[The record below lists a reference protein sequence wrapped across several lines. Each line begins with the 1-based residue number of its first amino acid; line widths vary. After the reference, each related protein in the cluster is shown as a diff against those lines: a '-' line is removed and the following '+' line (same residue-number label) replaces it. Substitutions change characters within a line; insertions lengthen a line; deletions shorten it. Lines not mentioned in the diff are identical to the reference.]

1 MKHHRILLCLSLL
14 TLVLGSFSFAVAQDA
29 PVELLIWHMEQPP
42 HRVAR
47 VQELLDEFNA
57 ANPGIVVT
65 QEPQNWG
72 EIYAKAPAAL
82 AAGNAPDLLF
92 ALPDFVNILKELG
105 ATQPV
110 DELVAQ
116 LQEDYGMY
124 DWAVEPYT
132 YDGHTWAVPL
142 YNMAHSLWYH
152 KSLFEEAGVTPPST
166 WEEWQAAAE
175 ALTADGVYG
184 VGLPASRSLY
194 ADQVV
199 YDFMVNG
206 GAQDIYDEEGNIVF
220 DTPETVASYDFY
232 SSLWQYSPPD
242 STNWTWGEAEACFNS
257 GTCAMV
263 PQFTV
268 ITTYDQA
275 GGDPADLGVL
285 PLPRSAEA
293 DQNYTIGYVNGVM
306 LLSEDEAKQEAAGT
320 FFSWLLQPENYG
332 RFLNMEPGLFLPVT
346 ETGSTAE
353 SFWEDPMVVK
363 YQEQVEQMIANSQTG
378 MLFGFT
384 GGRTFP
390 SIASIS
396 AQNIL
401 AQVLQMVVVDGT
413 SAADAVAQGQQMM
426 EEAVES

>member
-1 MKHHRILLCLSLL
+1 MKKHHLVMWIALL
-14 TLVLGSFSFAVAQDA
+14 TLLLGSFSFALAQDN
-29 PVELLIWHMEQPP
+29 PVELMIWHMEQPA

-57 ANPGIVVT
+57 ANPGIVVS
-65 QEPQNWG
+65 QEAQNWG

-92 ALPDFVNILKELG
+92 SLPDFVNIIKELG

-110 DELVAQ
+110 EDFVAELQA
-116 LQEDYGMY
+116 EFGMY

-142 YNMAHSLWYH
+142 YNMAQSLWYH
-152 KSLFEEAGVTPPST
+152 KSMFEEAGVTPPTT
-166 WEEWQAAAE
+166 WEELSAAAA
-175 ALTADGVYG
+175 ALTGDGRYG
-184 VGLPASRSLY
+184 IGLPTSRSLY

-199 YDFMVNG
+199 YDFMVNA
-206 GAQDIYDEEGNIVF
+206 GAQDIYDAEGNITF
-220 DTPETVASYDFY
+220 NTPETVAAFDYY
-232 SSLWQYSPPD
+232 ASLVPFGPPD
-242 STNWTWGEAEACFNS
+242 ATNWTWGEAEACFNS

-275 GGDPADLGVL
+275 GGDAEDLGVL
-285 PLPRSAEA
+285 AIPRSDAVEE
-293 DQNYTIGYVNGVM
+293 NGTIAYVNGVM
-306 LLSEDEAKQEAAGT
+306 LLAEDPAQQDAAKT
-320 FFSWLLQPENYG
+320 FLRWLLQPENYG
-332 RFLNMEPGLFLPVT
+332 RFLNMEPGLFLPIT

-353 SFWEDPMVVK
+353 SFWNDPMVVK
-363 YQEQVEQMIANSQTG
+363 YQPQVEQMIANSQNG

-384 GGRTFP
+384 GGNTFP

-401 AQVLQMVVVDGT
+401 AQVMQMVVVDGM
-413 SAADAVAQGQQMM
+413 SAADAVAAGQQLM
-426 EEAVES
+426 EEALE

>member
-1 MKHHRILLCLSLL
+1 MKKHRLLMWIALL
-14 TLVLGSFSFAVAQDA
+14 VVMLGSFSFALAQDSA
-29 PVELLIWHMEQPP
+29 IELMIWHMEQPA

-57 ANPGIVVT
+57 ANPGIVVS

-82 AAGNAPDLLF
+82 AAGNAPDMLF
-92 ALPDFVNILKELG
+92 AIPDFVNIIKELG

-110 DELVAQ
+110 DDFIAELQ
-116 LQEDYGMY
+116 GDLGMY
-124 DWAVEPYT
+124 DWAIEPYT

-142 YNMAHSLWYH
+142 YNMSQNLWYH
-152 KSLFEEAGVTPPST
+152 KGMFEEAGVTPPTT
-166 WEEWQAAAE
+166 WDEWQAAAE
-175 ALTADGVYG
+175 ALTGDGRYG
-184 VGLPASRSLY
+184 LGLPTSRSLY

-199 YDFMVNG
+199 YDFMVNA
-206 GAQDIYDEEGNIVF
+206 GAQEIYDEEGNIVF
-220 DTPETVASYDFY
+220 NTPETVAAYEFY
-232 SSLWQYSPPD
+232 KTMTQYGPPD
-242 STNWTWGEAEACFNS
+242 TTSWTWGEAEACFNGS
-257 GTCAMV
+257 TCAMV

-275 GGDPADLGVL
+275 GGDPDDLGVL
-285 PLPRSAEA
+285 AIPRSDAV
-293 DQNYTIGYVNGVM
+293 DTNYTIAYVNGVM
-306 LLSEDEAKQEAAGT
+306 ILTDDEARIEASKT
-320 FFSWLLQPENYG
+320 FLRWLLQPENYG

-353 SFWEDPMVVK
+353 SFWSDPIVVK
-363 YQEQVEQMIANSQTG
+363 YQPQVEQMIANSQTG

-384 GGRTFP
+384 GGKTFP

-401 AQVLQMVVVDGT
+401 AQVMQMVVVDGM
-413 SAADAVAQGQQMM
+413 SAADAVAAGQQLM
-426 EEAVES
+426 EEALE

>member
-1 MKHHRILLCLSLL
+1 MKPARFVLLVSLL
-14 TLVLGSFSFAVAQDA
+14 VLALGSFSFALAQDS
-29 PVELLIWHMEQPP
+29 PVELLLWHMEQPP
-42 HRVAR
+42 HRVDR
-47 VQELLDEFNA
+47 IQELLDEFNA
-57 ANPGIVVT
+57 ANPNIVVR

-72 EIYAKAPAAL
+72 EVYAKAPAAL

-92 ALPDFVNILKELG
+92 AIPDFVNVLKELG

-110 DELVAQ
+110 EDFVAQ
-116 LQEDYGMY
+116 LQEEYQMY
-124 DWAVEPYT
+124 DWAIEPYT

-142 YNMAHSLWYH
+142 YNMAQSLWYR
-152 KSLFEEAGVTPPST
+152 KSMFEEAGVTPPTT

-175 ALTADGVYG
+175 ALTSDGVYG
-184 VGLPASRSLY
+184 VGLPASRTLY

-199 YDFMVNG
+199 YDFMVNA

-220 DTPETVASYDFY
+220 DTPETVAAYEFY
-232 SSLWQYSPPD
+232 NTLWQYSPPD

-285 PLPRSAEA
+285 PIPRSDDA
-293 DQNYTIGYVNGVM
+293 DENYTIAYVNGVM
-306 LLSEDEAKQEAAGT
+306 LLTEDEAKQEAAKT
-320 FFSWLLQPENYG
+320 FLSWLLQPENYG

-353 SFWEDPMVVK
+353 SFWNDPLVVE
-363 YQEQVEQMIANSQTG
+363 YREQVEQMIANSQNG

-384 GGRTFP
+384 EGNTFP

-401 AQVLQMVVVDGT
+401 AQVLQMIVVDGT

-426 EEAVES
+426 EEAVSS

>member
-1 MKHHRILLCLSLL
+1 MKKHRLLMWIVLL
-14 TLVLGSFSFAVAQDA
+14 IVMLGSFSVALAQDSA
-29 PVELLIWHMEQPP
+29 IELMIWHMEQPA

-57 ANPGIVVT
+57 ANPGIVVS

-82 AAGNAPDLLF
+82 AAGNAPDMLF
-92 ALPDFVNILKELG
+92 AIPDFVNIIKELG

-110 DELVAQ
+110 DDFTAELQ
-116 LQEDYGMY
+116 GDLGMY

-142 YNMAHSLWYH
+142 YNMSQNLWYH
-152 KSLFEEAGVTPPST
+152 KGMFEEAGVTPPTT
-166 WEEWQAAAE
+166 WDEWQAAAE
-175 ALTADGVYG
+175 ALTGDGRYG
-184 VGLPASRSLY
+184 LGLPTSRSLY

-199 YDFMVNG
+199 YDFMVNA
-206 GAQDIYDEEGNIVF
+206 GAQEIYDEEGNIVF
-220 DTPETVASYDFY
+220 NTPETVAAYEFY
-232 SSLWQYSPPD
+232 KTMTQYGPPD
-242 STNWTWGEAEACFNS
+242 TTSWTWGEAEACFN
-257 GTCAMV
+257 GNTCAMV

-275 GGDPADLGVL
+275 GGDPNDLGVL
-285 PLPRSAEA
+285 AIPRSDAV
-293 DQNYTIGYVNGVM
+293 DTNYTIAYVNGVM
-306 LLSEDEAKQEAAGT
+306 ILTDDEARIEATKT
-320 FFSWLLQPENYG
+320 FLRWLLQPENYG

-353 SFWEDPMVVK
+353 SFWSDPIVVK
-363 YQEQVEQMIANSQTG
+363 YQPQVEQMIANSQTG

-384 GGRTFP
+384 GGKTFP

-401 AQVLQMVVVDGT
+401 AQVMQMVVVDGM
-413 SAADAVAQGQQMM
+413 SAADAVATGQQLM
-426 EEAVES
+426 EEALE

>member
-1 MKHHRILLCLSLL
+1 MKKHRLLMWIALL
-14 TLVLGSFSFAVAQDA
+14 VVMLGSFSFALAQDSA
-29 PVELLIWHMEQPP
+29 IELMIWHMEQPA

-57 ANPGIVVT
+57 ANPGIVVS

-82 AAGNAPDLLF
+82 AAGNAPDMLF
-92 ALPDFVNILKELG
+92 AIPDFVNIIKELG

-110 DELVAQ
+110 DDFIAELQ
-116 LQEDYGMY
+116 GDLGMY
-124 DWAVEPYT
+124 DWAIEPYT

-142 YNMAHSLWYH
+142 YNMSQNLWYH
-152 KSLFEEAGVTPPST
+152 KGMFEEAGVTPPTT
-166 WEEWQAAAE
+166 WDEWQAAAE
-175 ALTADGVYG
+175 ALTGDGRYG
-184 VGLPASRSLY
+184 LGLPTSRSLY

-199 YDFMVNG
+199 YDFMVNA
-206 GAQDIYDEEGNIVF
+206 GAQEIYDEEGNIVF
-220 DTPETVASYDFY
+220 NTPETVAAYEFY
-232 SSLWQYSPPD
+232 KTMTQYGPPD
-242 STNWTWGEAEACFNS
+242 TTSWTWGEAEACFN
-257 GTCAMV
+257 GNTCAMV

-275 GGDPADLGVL
+275 GGDPDDLGVL
-285 PLPRSAEA
+285 AIPRSDAV
-293 DQNYTIGYVNGVM
+293 DTNYTIAYVNGVM
-306 LLSEDEAKQEAAGT
+306 ILTDDEARIEASKT
-320 FFSWLLQPENYG
+320 FLRWLLQPENYG

-353 SFWEDPMVVK
+353 SFWSDPIVVK
-363 YQEQVEQMIANSQTG
+363 YQPQVEQMIANSQTG

-384 GGRTFP
+384 GGKTFP

-401 AQVLQMVVVDGT
+401 AQVMQMVVVDGM
-413 SAADAVAQGQQMM
+413 SAADAVAAGQQLM
-426 EEAVES
+426 EEALE

>member
-1 MKHHRILLCLSLL
+1 MKPARFVLLVSLL
-14 TLVLGSFSFAVAQDA
+14 VFALGSFSFAVAQDS
-29 PVELLIWHMEQPP
+29 PVELLLWHMEQPP

-47 VQELLDEFNA
+47 IQELLDEFNA
-57 ANPGIVVT
+57 ANPGIVVR

-72 EIYAKAPAAL
+72 EVYAKAPAAL

-92 ALPDFVNILKELG
+92 AIPDFVNVIKELG

-110 DELVAQ
+110 EEFVGQ
-116 LQEDYGMY
+116 LQEEFQMY
-124 DWAVEPYT
+124 DWAIEPYT

-142 YNMAHSLWYH
+142 YNMAQSLWYH
-152 KSLFEEAGVTPPST
+152 KSMFEEAGVTPPET

-199 YDFMVNG
+199 YDFMVNA
-206 GAQDIYDEEGNIVF
+206 GAQDIYDDEGNIVF
-220 DTPETVASYDFY
+220 DTPETVAAYDFY
-232 SSLWQYSPPD
+232 STLWQYSPPD

-285 PLPRSAEA
+285 PLPRSGEAEE
-293 DQNYTIGYVNGVM
+293 NYTIAYVNGVM
-306 LLSEDEAKQEAAGT
+306 LLTEDEAKQEAAQT
-320 FFSWLLQPENYG
+320 FLSWLFQPENYG

-346 ETGSTAE
+346 ETGSTAD
-353 SFWEDPMVVK
+353 SFWDDPIVVK
-363 YQEQVEQMIANSQTG
+363 YREQVEQMIANSQNG

-384 GGRTFP
+384 EGNTFP

-426 EEAVES
+426 EEAVGS

>member
-1 MKHHRILLCLSLL
+1 MKKHRLVMWIALL
-14 TLVLGSFSFAVAQDA
+14 TVVLGSFSFALAQDS
-29 PVELLIWHMEQPP
+29 PVEIMIWHMEQPA

-57 ANPGIVVT
+57 ANPGIIVR
-65 QEPQNWG
+65 QEAQNWG

-92 ALPDFVNILKELG
+92 SLPDFVNIIKELG

-110 DELVAQ
+110 EDFVAE
-116 LQEDYGMY
+116 LQEEFGLY

-142 YNMAHSLWYH
+142 YNMAQSLWYH
-152 KSLFEEAGVTPPST
+152 KSMFEEAGVTPPTT
-166 WEEWQAAAE
+166 WEELSAAAE
-175 ALTADGVYG
+175 ALTGDGRYG
-184 VGLPASRSLY
+184 IGLATSRSLY

-199 YDFMVNG
+199 YDFMVNA
-206 GAQDIYDEEGNIVF
+206 GAQDIYDAEGNITF
-220 DTPETVASYDFY
+220 NKPETVAAFEYY
-232 SSLWQYSPPD
+232 ASLVPFGPPD
-242 STNWTWGEAEACFNS
+242 ATNWTWGEAEACFNS

-268 ITTYDQA
+268 ITTYDEA
-275 GGDPADLGVL
+275 GGDAEDLGVL
-285 PLPRSAEA
+285 AIPRSDAVEE
-293 DQNYTIGYVNGVM
+293 NGTIAYVNGVM
-306 LLSEDEAKQEAAGT
+306 LLAEDPAQQEAAKT
-320 FFSWLLQPENYG
+320 FLRWLVMPENYG

-353 SFWEDPMVVK
+353 SFWNDPMVVK
-363 YQEQVEQMIANSQTG
+363 YQPQIEQMIANSQNG

-384 GGRTFP
+384 GGNTFP

-401 AQVLQMVVVDGT
+401 AQVMQMVVVDGM
-413 SAADAVAQGQQMM
+413 SAADAVAAGQQLM
-426 EEAVES
+426 EEALE